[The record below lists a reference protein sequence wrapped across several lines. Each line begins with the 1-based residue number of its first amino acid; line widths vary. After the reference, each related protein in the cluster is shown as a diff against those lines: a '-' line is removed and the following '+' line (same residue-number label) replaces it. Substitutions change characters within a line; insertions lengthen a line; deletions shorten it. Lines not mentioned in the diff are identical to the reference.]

1 MRSAYTSAM
10 DRFAAPSSCR
20 IAVHAR
26 HRVATVA
33 VHEHALIWVHHG
45 TKTLLSAAG
54 VREFHA
60 GDAVVVFQGS
70 QWDVINDPFP
80 HACYEASVLQFGDD
94 ALAVLAELMPAGIA
108 ASAGEGRAAPTMD
121 EELAQSMRRAM
132 DTLARVGASPALRQ
146 HRVVEVLLLLAERG
160 TYLTPRGELR
170 WQDRLRRL
178 VAQRPYADWSVEVL
192 AGAFHMSS
200 ATLRRRL
207 AAEGVRAGD
216 IVRETRLEIGLNL
229 LQTTALSIGEIA
241 QRCGYDSHSRFSAV
255 FRERFGFSPSEL
267 RGPAKSCDMSASAQ
281 ILTPAG

>member
-1 MRSAYTSAM
+1 
-10 DRFAAPSSCR
+10 
-20 IAVHAR
+20 
-26 HRVATVA
+26 
-33 VHEHALIWVHHG
+33 VHHG

-54 VREFHA
+54 AREFHA
-60 GDAVVVFQGS
+60 SDAVVVFQGS

-94 ALAVLAELMPAGIA
+94 ALAALAELTPAGIA
-108 ASAGEGRAAPTMD
+108 APAGEGCAAPTMD

-132 DTLARVGASPALRQ
+132 DTLARAGVSPALRQ

-160 TYLTPRGELR
+160 MYLTPRAELC

-192 AGAFHMSS
+192 AGAFHMSQ

-216 IVRETRLEIGLNL
+216 IVRETRLETGLNL

-267 RGPAKSCDMSASAQ
+267 RGAEKSCDMSASA
-281 ILTPAG
+281 